1 MRHIVLFT
9 LLFFVSCNIDKI
21 GKEEQFYFQDKQAEC
36 LSEKLDCRFIP
47 LETTEECLLSFIDKL
62 YIDSLRIYLIDGRS
76 HFVYAFEHSGKFITK
91 IGDVGQGPSEY
102 VLPMSIYTDNARQ
115 EFVIADANAS
125 KLIYYDLNT
134 LRYKR
139 NRAVEPF
146 YECARLSNGDIAW
159 VSGGAYT
166 SPQREKYYLKI
177 TDADLNLKQYAI
189 PCAFNPAYRLSA
201 GSYFY
206 TYNHQSYLN
215 LPFSPEVERID
226 KEESYRVAIEGFEFA
241 DEDWLKAHAEKNY
254 MQALRRSE
262 YISAIHIQ
270 ETDQLVALLFY
281 VGQKDYL
288 GFYDKQTGESL
299 LYSAFDFVRETS
311 LYGLGRTLTTYQN
324 YFVAAIDVLALKEH
338 QTDIKALETIRKQIP
353 ADSNPI
359 LCLFKFN
366 EL

>member
-1 MRHIVLFT
+1 MKHIALFI
-9 LLFFVSCNIDKI
+9 LLIFFSCSADKH
-21 GKEEQFYFQDKQAEC
+21 EEERILHFQNKQMKG
-36 LSEKLDCRFIP
+36 SSWKLDCRFIP
-47 LETTEECLLSFIDKL
+47 LETTEECLISFIDKL
-62 YIDSLRIYLIDGRS
+62 YIDSLRIYLIDGKS
-76 HFVYAFEHSGKFITK
+76 HLVYAFDHSGRFITQ

-102 VLPMSIYTDNARQ
+102 ILPMNIYTDNSKQ
-115 EFVIADANAS
+115 EFVIADANSS

-139 NRAVEPF
+139 YRSVEPF
-146 YECARLSNGDIAW
+146 YECTRLSDGDIAW

-166 SPQREKYYLKI
+166 TPQRQKYYLKI
-177 TDADLNLKQYAI
+177 TDADLNLKQYAV
-189 PCAFNPAYRLSA
+189 PCTFNPAYRLSA

-206 TYNHQSYLN
+206 TYNYGSYLT

-226 KEESYRVAIEGFEFA
+226 KKDSYRIVLEGFEFA

-254 MQALRRSE
+254 MQALRRSK

-270 ETDQLVALLFY
+270 ETDRLIALLFY

-299 LYSAFDFVRETS
+299 LYSSVDFVKETS

-324 YFVAAIDVLALKEH
+324 YLVATIDALALKEH
-338 QTDIKALETIRKQIP
+338 QTDIKALETIRRQIS

-359 LCLFKFN
+359 LCLFTFN
-366 EL
+366 GI